1 MKILFIEI
9 DGHTVVIEHEEG
21 QSNIYLNDILVCST
35 DIPEELDLI
44 AESIS
49 VSLQIL
55 KGSNLLKMRDG

>member
-21 QSNIYLNDILVCST
+21 QSNIYLNDILVSST

-55 KGSNLLKMRDG
+55 KGSKFLRRRNG

>member
-21 QSNIYLNDILVCST
+21 QSNIYLNDILVSST

-55 KGSNLLKMRDG
+55 KGNKFLRGRNG

>member
-9 DGHTVVIEHEEG
+9 EGHTVILEHEDS
-21 QSNIYLNDILVCST
+21 QSNIYLNDTLVCST

-55 KGSNLLKMRDG
+55 KASGLLRGRNE

>member
-35 DIPEELDLI
+35 DISEELDLI

-55 KGSNLLKMRDG
+55 KGSKFLRRRNG

>member
-21 QSNIYLNDILVCST
+21 QSNIYLNDTLVCST

-55 KGSNLLKMRDG
+55 KGNKFLRRRNG